1 MLILILLVAALMLTL
16 LALADF
22 PRGCRPHFTCVALWS
37 RRIRGGLETRTGSRP
52 KPTPRA
58 PLRAVFNIRR

>member
-22 PRGCRPHFTCVALWS
+22 PRGCRPHFTCVALLLV
-37 RRIRGGLETRTGSRP
+37 IVLLFVGHYA
-52 KPTPRA
+52 K
-58 PLRAVFNIRR
+58 